1 MPKTQTHESWTS
13 RAAYIIV
20 AIGATIGLGNLWRFP
35 FAAGE
40 NGGGVFVLIYLFA
53 VFFLVSPLFMAET
66 LIGRL
71 GRKSAPMS
79 FKALREKYG
88 GTGLWAGVGFL
99 GLFISILVLSFF
111 SVIAGFSIGYVFKAL
126 GGAFSTSDP
135 AAVSALFREFTG
147 NPYTLLLWHS
157 VIAAMTALIVGRGI
171 RSGIERAAK
180 IMMPLLLLILIF
192 LVVFASIIGDFG
204 AAFRYLFTFQWEAL
218 SPQVALSA
226 FGQAF
231 FTMSVGSCGML
242 TYAAYVG
249 KKIQIGKTTAIIAI
263 GDTIVAL
270 LAGFAIFPIVFGYGL
285 GMENAQNFV
294 FTTLP
299 IAFGQMPYGNLVA
312 VLFFTLF
319 VFAAVTSTIGLLET
333 VVSYFIEKT
342 RFSRPAIANAL
353 GVAFWA
359 VGILSVLSFNL
370 WSDVHPLGFIKI
382 FAGMT
387 PFALI
392 NGLVGNILLPIAGIL
407 ISLFAGWVI
416 PKGISIDELGL
427 GKKIYFNIWLFVVRF
442 IVPAG
447 VLALLLTNLFLA
459 GG

>member
-1 MPKTQTHESWTS
+1 MSAPAVHESWTS
-13 RAAYIIV
+13 RLGYIIV
-20 AIGATIGLGNLWRFP
+20 AIGATVGLGNLWRFP
-35 FAAGE
+35 FAVGD

-79 FKALREKYG
+79 FKAVAEKYG
-88 GTGLWAGVGFL
+88 GAGLWAGVGFL

-111 SVIAGFSIGYVFKAL
+111 SVIAGFSFGYVFKAL

-135 AAVSALFREFTG
+135 AAIRALFGDFVG
-147 NPYTLLLWHS
+147 NPGALLLWHT
-157 VIAAMTALIVGRGI
+157 VIVLITAFIVGRGI
-171 RSGIERAAK
+171 RAGIERAAK

-192 LVVFASIIGDFG
+192 LVVFAGIIGDFG
-204 AAFRYLFTFQWEAL
+204 AAFSYMFTFKLEAL
-218 SPQVALSA
+218 SAKVTLAA

-249 KKIQIGKTTAIIAI
+249 EKIQIGKTTATIAI

-285 GMENAQNFV
+285 GMEDAQNFV

-299 IAFGQMPYGNLVA
+299 IAFGQMPFGNLAA

-319 VFAAVTSTIGLLET
+319 IFAAVTSTIGLLET
-333 VVSYFIEKT
+333 VVSYFIERT
-342 RFSRPAIANAL
+342 SYSRMAIAFTL
-353 GVAFWA
+353 GFAFWA
-359 VGILSVLSFNL
+359 VGILSVLSFNV
-370 WSDVHPLGFIKI
+370 WSDFHPLSFIKA

-392 NGLVGNILLPIAGIL
+392 NGLVGNILLPVTGIL

-416 PKGISIDELGL
+416 PKAVSMDELGL
-427 GKKIYFNIWLFVVRF
+427 GKRIYFNIWILIVRF
-442 IVPAG
+442 VAPLLVG
-447 VLALLLTNLFLA
+447 VLLLTTLVA
-459 GG
+459 GE